1 MMECFGSSLMAREDA
16 LLLLLLTSILGSA
29 LGNTRYFTRMR
40 TNASD
45 LFKTKGENPRDEDER
60 MIKDVA
66 SPQYDRRNSFV
77 EASTFNPDVLNRFLE
92 EYASKIKGTTDKNLG
107 YPFKI
112 LKPAIEPLALEIDD
126 ETTQSPT
133 AGYEQDSSVDETS
146 NSTVNEEGL
155 PDNLND
161 SIKRNKYYGANSHDD
176 RNGWVTLEAIPW
188 SKSKISKWQAN
199 PSTQRP
205 WPEIKPWEKPTLV
218 KPWTSD
224 YSVRPIYDN
233 NKPWYDKPKPT
244 WPENANEKPWQKP
257 TSRPS
262 YYQDKYEESSNQNQK
277 WPSERPSWNKY
288 PGLSRPNSDIITDD
302 RPTNFPNTWNKPQ
315 ATKPSHQF
323 ADRYAD
329 KSQTEGSNENW
340 QDFPS
345 RYEQPNDRLRLT
357 TERPSFSQYQY
368 TNDHPPNHPANGDG
382 QWVLLSTNRGYSK
395 SKQRSIKIDAINPEA
410 GRATNVTR
418 PKRIREQEPTVA
430 VMTSKRQVRLTVLP
444 SINGT
449 NTTTSH
455 GGLLEVEKTF
465 KSVEQSHK
473 EYELEKLTTE
483 PTYLKRRPIRNT
495 LIGQPSNSAV
505 LAAIGAGML
514 PATMAMMIPMILGRR
529 RRDVS
534 TTRGSLR
541 EFAKVNQADLRGAAD
556 KYDAR
561 RSGFSRS

>member
-430 VMTSKRQVRLTVLP
+430 VMTSKRQIDGVTIDQR
-444 SINGT
+444 
-449 NTTTSH
+449 H
-455 GGLLEVEKTF
+455 
-465 KSVEQSHK
+465 QHH
-473 EYELEKLTTE
+473 
-483 PTYLKRRPIRNT
+483 
-495 LIGQPSNSAV
+495 
-505 LAAIGAGML
+505 
-514 PATMAMMIPMILGRR
+514 
-529 RRDVS
+529 DV
-534 TTRGSLR
+534 
-541 EFAKVNQADLRGAAD
+541 
-556 KYDAR
+556 AR
-561 RSGFSRS
+561 RSAGSREDLQERRAESQGIRVRKTDYGANVPEEEAHSKYSHWPALELRRFGSNRGRHATSDHGHDDSDDLGTPKERRVDDERQFEGIRESQSGGSSRGRR